1 MSARGVPRWVFLWL
15 GLVLVWGWAFVF
27 IKVSLEGLTPLQVAF
42 GRVSLGAVTVLV
54 MLAIRRI
61 SLPRRASVWRNVAI
75 VALAMN
81 VIPFTLFAFAET
93 HITSIVAGMANAATP
108 LWALAFGFLV
118 PPSDRIDISRLT
130 GLAVGTVGVLVLMGV
145 WQGGIGGTLLGAF
158 AAVMAT
164 AGYGF
169 GVTWTKRRLSHLS
182 EPADSVVAAQL
193 LSGSAILGVLVL
205 LFSRHAPHFTL
216 AVTAA
221 IVCLGVFSTGFAFP
235 MNYRVVRD
243 AGALTSASTT
253 YAIPIVSTIVGI
265 LVLGESLTWNEPVGA
280 VIVLVG
286 VALVQGFL
294 KLPGDATRAGS
305 STSGEL

>member
-1 MSARGVPRWVFLWL
+1 VWFWL
-15 GLVLVWGWAFVF
+15 GLVLVWGWSFVF

-42 GRVSLGAVTVLV
+42 GRVFLGALTVVL

-61 SLPRRASVWRNVAI
+61 GLPRNISVWRNVTI

-93 HITSIVAGMANAATP
+93 HITSVLAGMANAATP
-108 LWALAFGFLV
+108 LWALAFGLLV
-118 PPSDRIDISRLT
+118 PPSDRIDASRLI

-145 WQGGIGGTLLGAF
+145 WRGGVSGTVLGAL

-169 GVTWTKRRLSHLS
+169 GVTWTKRRLSQVS
-182 EPADSVVAAQL
+182 DPADAVVAAQL
-193 LSGSAILGVLVL
+193 LMGAAILGVLVL
-205 LFSRHAPHFTL
+205 LFSRHAPHLTL
-216 AVTAA
+216 SVTVA
-221 IVCLGVFSTGFAFP
+221 IVCLGVFSTGLAYP
-235 MNYRVVRD
+235 MNFRIIRD
-243 AGALTSASTT
+243 AGALTAAATT

-294 KLPGDATRAGS
+294 KLPIGASRKAS
-305 STSGEL
+305 